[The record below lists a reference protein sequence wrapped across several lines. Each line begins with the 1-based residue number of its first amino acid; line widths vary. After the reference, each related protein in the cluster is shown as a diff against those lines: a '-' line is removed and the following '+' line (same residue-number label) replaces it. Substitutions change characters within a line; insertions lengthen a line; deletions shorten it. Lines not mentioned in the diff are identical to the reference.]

1 MRYILFLFF
10 ISISI
15 FSFAQIPDYTD
26 MRSNRESFNRMSDK
40 IIRNDLTAF
49 TIGGIAESVNKP
61 VLQKFPV
68 SKYGDDFITYDSNN
82 FQVTI
87 KTKTFFVAK
96 HKLMYDGDG
105 KYLVKIDN
113 KPYYGNYTKVPQSGI
128 SLIVL
133 AGKDTVAIP
142 PSAYADLYN
151 PHFTYRTNSGEL
163 QSQDA
168 VFISADKH
176 RIYVYML
183 NKDDHGSYEVTWI
196 FQDNKYLRRVLDY
209 GFTP

>member
-1 MRYILFLFF
+1 MKYILSIFFLA
-10 ISISI
+10 INI
-15 FSFAQIPDYTD
+15 FSFAQDYTD

-61 VLQKFPV
+61 VLQKIPAV
-68 SKYGDDFITYDSNN
+68 KYGDDFITYDSNN

-87 KTKTFFVAK
+87 KAKTFFVAK
-96 HKLMYDGDG
+96 HKLLYDGDG
-105 KYLVKIDN
+105 KYLIKIDN

-128 SLIVL
+128 SLTVI

-151 PHFTYRTNSGEL
+151 PHFTYRNNSGDL

-168 VFISADKH
+168 VYISADKR